1 MLPLIYRWGLLVGS
15 MVMAAS
21 PGWAQDNA
29 ALINVLVRK
38 GLLTNQELEDARLEV
53 MRSRDAAPPPALAG
67 GKSTQRLSVGM
78 LVVSQFAGFDAD
90 IENAAG
96 PAATNHFFM
105 RRVVLRLRADLNA
118 EWSALFAYNLAGPN
132 FGTAVAEWKPNAD
145 LAFDFGL
152 RKVNLV
158 YESRAPSEDMP
169 AIEQSPAA
177 RYFVEPN
184 NGRRLGAASYRI
196 GAFVDGR
203 RGPVVYGAAITNPER
218 IDDVG
223 LVAGSGN
230 GTNNRPAFW
239 GNVGVA
245 GKFDQGS
252 YLIGVGGGFLPDQG
266 GPGATHRGEGH
277 DLSLYTAYFKFAA
290 GRFGL
295 MAEYLMADV
304 EAGAALDRDAMPRGF
319 YIRPSF
325 MITEKLEAVAR
336 YSFLDSDGRGVDLAD
351 GVRSAPGGG
360 TMDRL
365 SELYFGG
372 NWYLNRN
379 DLKFSLGALYAKSRN
394 ALNGDPAAAR
404 VYGLRSQMQVNF

>member
-1 MLPLIYRWGLLVGS
+1 MRPSTQAVHAGRPPHEPDQPLNTPITMASTYVAGGDLEYGRYANPTWTAFEDALGALEGGRCLAFSSGLAAVATILPS
-15 MVMAAS
+15 
-21 PGWAQDNA
+21 A
-29 ALINVLVRK
+29 AL
-38 GLLTNQELEDARLEV
+38 A
-53 MRSRDAAPPPALAG
+53 
-67 GKSTQRLSVGM
+67 
-78 LVVSQFAGFDAD
+78 
-90 IENAAG
+90 
-96 PAATNHFFM
+96 
-105 RRVVLRLRADLNA
+105 
-118 EWSALFAYNLAGPN
+118 
-132 FGTAVAEWKPNAD
+132 
-145 LAFDFGL
+145 
-152 RKVNLV
+152 
-158 YESRAPSEDMP
+158 
-169 AIEQSPAA
+169 
-177 RYFVEPN
+177 
-184 NGRRLGAASYRI
+184 
-196 GAFVDGR
+196 
-203 RGPVVYGAAITNPER
+203 ER

-404 VYGLRSQMQVNF
+404 VYGLRSQMQVNFWSHRAPLSSLFPVASS